1 MPSSEIQPSPEKP
14 SPEKRNF
21 ARVRV
26 REHVNPLCSQ
36 FLQPI
41 ALPDWQAV
49 YAHPQQPLQI
59 DIGCGRG
66 RFLLKMAP
74 LRPDW
79 NFLGLEIRHP
89 LVTEANQWRDWQG
102 YTNLHYLFCNA
113 NPALR
118 SILSAFPAG
127 QLQMVSI
134 QFPDPWFKRRHQKR
148 RVVQE
153 SLVADLAEFLA
164 PGGRVFLQS
173 DVLEVAT
180 EMRDRFLADPTFI
193 TEESGWLTE
202 NPFPVA
208 TEREISTLSRQEPV
222 YRVICV
228 KG

>member
-1 MPSSEIQPSPEKP
+1 MPTPEKQ
-14 SPEKRNF
+14 PEKRNF

-41 ALPDWQAV
+41 PIPDWQTI
-49 YAHPQQPLQI
+49 YARPDQPLQI

-74 LRPDW
+74 LRPNW
-79 NFLGLEIRHP
+79 NFLGLEIRHA

-102 YTNLHYLFCNA
+102 LSNLHYLFCNA
-113 NPALR
+113 NQALGD
-118 SILSAFPAG
+118 ILGAFPAG
-127 QLQMVSI
+127 QLQLVSI

-148 RVVQE
+148 RVVQPA
-153 SLVADLAEFLA
+153 LVEDVARFLA
-164 PGGRVFLQS
+164 PGGQLFLQS

-180 EMRDRFLADPTFI
+180 EMRDRFLAHPAFI
-193 TEESGWLTE
+193 SEQPEWLAE
-202 NPFPVA
+202 NPLPVA

-222 YRVICV
+222 YRAICLKV
-228 KG
+228 